1 MPVLPLGEVLLP
13 GLPIVFWP
21 AGGHA
26 AVILRGDVDVDQ
38 VDPAAAGG
46 FGELQ
51 NEDGIGVAFL
61 EHHGAPGLDDDFV
74 RDEQEI
80 MAGEGAAPGGE
91 STSDFAADAGG
102 RAGGRGVLVRVHVDI
117 VGDRG
122 RSVESDGLAD
132 RRGHGSSGE
141 VSARMDARGAAEGT
155 VVA

>member
-91 STSDFAADAGG
+91 SRGG
-102 RAGGRGVLVRVHVDI
+102 CHGKLKREKFLLSVLIEAILKHVAPNL
-117 VGDRG
+117 GWR
-122 RSVESDGLAD
+122 
-132 RRGHGSSGE
+132 
-141 VSARMDARGAAEGT
+141 
-155 VVA
+155 